1 MSKEGYFSLPC
12 HGQSITKYGLKE
24 VMITMTWSDLNDVAA
39 EIEKLR
45 NPDGKKSVVK
55 VDAAH
60 LLAWAETP

>member
-1 MSKEGYFSLPC
+1 
-12 HGQSITKYGLKE
+12 
-24 VMITMTWSDLNDVAA
+24 MITMTWSDLNDVAA

-45 NPDGKKSVVK
+45 NTDGKKSVVK